1 MWTLDCYVPKFLER
15 GADIFNLKQAS
26 KQAPIA
32 RVWDLEVST
41 LSTLIE
47 FHFSIVGIYKQK
59 RACSSRL
66 AFNLGSAA
74 SRRSNSNYKMGRAPC
89 CEKMGLKRGPWTPE
103 EDRILIDHINTY
115 GYANWRALPKQA
127 GSYPFLI
134 LISNSIT
141 HHGIIIY
148 HSSWIN

>member
-47 FHFSIVGIYKQK
+47 FHFSIVGIY
-59 RACSSRL
+59 
-66 AFNLGSAA
+66 
-74 SRRSNSNYKMGRAPC
+74 
-89 CEKMGLKRGPWTPE
+89 
-103 EDRILIDHINTY
+103 I
-115 GYANWRALPKQA
+115 
-127 GSYPFLI
+127 
-134 LISNSIT
+134 
-141 HHGIIIY
+141 
-148 HSSWIN
+148 